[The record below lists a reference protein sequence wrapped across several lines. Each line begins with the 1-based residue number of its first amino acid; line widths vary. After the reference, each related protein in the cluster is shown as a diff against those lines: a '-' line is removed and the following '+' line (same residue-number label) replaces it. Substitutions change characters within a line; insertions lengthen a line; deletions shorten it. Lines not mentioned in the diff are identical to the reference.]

1 MFEHMNAKLL
11 LFVFPIVLF
20 SFSCREKKSVEDR
33 SKIYMP
39 APETEN
45 PAFNLPIKESEI
57 QIEKTIN
64 PVLSQKGKAIFLSK
78 CKTCHYLGS
87 EKLTGPGFKN
97 ITRRR
102 SISWIMSFMVHT
114 EQMLKN
120 DPVAKNQKAMFNI
133 SMPPLNLSFEEARN
147 VLEFMRQNDN

>member
-1 MFEHMNAKLL
+1 MNLKIL
-11 LFVFPIVLF
+11 LFTLTIVFF
-20 SFSCREKKSVEDR
+20 SFSCKEKKTNEDR

-39 APETEN
+39 AAETEV
-45 PAFNLPIKESEI
+45 PSFTLPIKESEI

-64 PVLSQKGKAIFLSK
+64 TALSQKGKAIFLSK
-78 CKTCHYLGS
+78 CKTCHYLS
-87 EKLTGPGFKN
+87 TEKLTGPGFKN

-114 EQMLKN
+114 EQMLNN

-133 SMPPLNLSFEEARN
+133 SMPPLNLSFDDARN
-147 VLEFMRQNDN
+147 ILEFMRQNDN

>member
-1 MFEHMNAKLL
+1 MKTT
-11 LFVFPIVLF
+11 VLIIMLIFFIF
-20 SFSCREKKSVEDR
+20 SFSCKENKTGEDR

-39 APETEN
+39 TPETET
-45 PAFNLPIKESEI
+45 AVFTLPIKESDI
-57 QIEKTIN
+57 QLDKTIN
-64 PVLSQKGKAIFLSK
+64 QNMSKKGKAIFLSK
-78 CKTCHYLGS
+78 CKVCHYLGT

-97 ITRRR
+97 ITKRR

-114 EQMLKN
+114 EQMLNN

-133 SMPPLNLSFEEARN
+133 SMPPLNLSFDDARN